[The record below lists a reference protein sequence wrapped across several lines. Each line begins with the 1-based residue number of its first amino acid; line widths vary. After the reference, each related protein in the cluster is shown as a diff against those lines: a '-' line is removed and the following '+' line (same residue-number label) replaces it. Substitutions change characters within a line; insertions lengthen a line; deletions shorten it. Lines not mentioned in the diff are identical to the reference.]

1 MTIGIDIDNT
11 ITNTSIYSNT
21 LLKKDPLYNNKNNYR
36 ELNEE
41 QIKDF
46 LTKYLE
52 SIVKNVLVKEDV
64 IDTLNYWKNKGHKI
78 VFITARGAESTSD
91 FVSLKSTYLTSLYF
105 AKNNIPFD
113 KLIFFQ
119 EEKGN
124 ACLNEFVDIFI
135 DDRENVLD
143 EVAKKGI
150 KTLRISEERV
160 DSKHKLVQNWQE
172 IKKYI
177 DIIFFIN
184 SQALTCRN
192 IISIYSY
199 T

>member
-1 MTIGIDIDNT
+1 MILTIGIDIDNT

-150 KTLRISEERV
+150 KTLRISEESV

-177 DIIFFIN
+177 D
-184 SQALTCRN
+184 SLGE
-192 IISIYSY
+192 
-199 T
+199 

>member
-1 MTIGIDIDNT
+1 MILTIGIDIDNT

-52 SIVKNVLVKEDV
+52 SIVENVLVKEDV
-64 IDTLNYWKNKGHKI
+64 IDTLNYWKNKEYKI
-78 VFITARGAESTSD
+78 IFITARGAENTSD

-113 KLIFFQ
+113 ELIFFQ

-150 KTLRISEERV
+150 KTLRISEEKV
-160 DSKHKLVQNWQE
+160 NSKHKLVQNWQE
-172 IKKYI
+172 IRKYI
-177 DIIFFIN
+177 D
-184 SQALTCRN
+184 SLGE
-192 IISIYSY
+192 
-199 T
+199 